1 MKTDVKR
8 DLITEEKTWE
18 EIKACREKFEGETKR
33 ENILRVLLDQGS
45 LSSTLTADLQF
56 ISTDEETL

>member
-8 DLITEEKTWE
+8 DLITEEKNMRRN
-18 EIKACREKFEGETKR
+18 KSF
-33 ENILRVLLDQGS
+33 
-45 LSSTLTADLQF
+45 TLTADLQF